1 MIRQL
6 LKKALF
12 MSAFFVSVV
21 SSFVSP
27 FVSPLQASER
37 CESTLKKE
45 KVSVRYVYDG
55 DTLQLSDRRR
65 VRLVGLNTPELKE
78 GPAWSRSVAKQ
89 AKSALQQWVSL
100 QQNVYLQIEQ
110 DARDDYGRMLGY
122 LVNAKGEDPAIAL
135 LEKGLA
141 YAVVIAPNIQKQGC
155 YFAAEE
161 KARLADVGVWAHAA
175 VIRAKNLNKTLTGF
189 SLVQGKVTR
198 QYHFKTSEAVVLD
211 DNLVVMLKGVS
222 RLPSLA
228 GKEVRVR
235 GWIQARK
242 FTRDA
247 FSTRF
252 TVYLNHMANVEIL

>member
-1 MIRQL
+1 
-6 LKKALF
+6 
-12 MSAFFVSVV
+12 MSAFFVSVI
-21 SSFVSP
+21 SSLI
-27 FVSPLQASER
+27 SPLQASER
-37 CESTLKKE
+37 CESTLTKE

-55 DTLQLSDRRR
+55 DTLQLSDRRK

-78 GPAWSRSVAKQ
+78 GPAWSRFVAKQ
-89 AKSALQQWVSL
+89 AKSTLQQWLSL
-100 QQNVYLQIEQ
+100 QQNVYLQVEQ
-110 DARDDYGRMLGY
+110 DARDDYGRILGY
-122 LVNAKGEDPAIAL
+122 LVNAKGEDPAVAL

-141 YAVVIAPNIQKQGC
+141 YAVVIAPNIEKQRC
-155 YFAAEE
+155 YFAAE
-161 KARLADVGVWAHAA
+161 KRARLADVGVWAQAA
-175 VIRAKNLNKTLTGF
+175 VIRAKNLNKKLTGF

-198 QYHFKTSEAVVLD
+198 QFHFKTSEAVVLD

-235 GWIQARK
+235 GWVQARK